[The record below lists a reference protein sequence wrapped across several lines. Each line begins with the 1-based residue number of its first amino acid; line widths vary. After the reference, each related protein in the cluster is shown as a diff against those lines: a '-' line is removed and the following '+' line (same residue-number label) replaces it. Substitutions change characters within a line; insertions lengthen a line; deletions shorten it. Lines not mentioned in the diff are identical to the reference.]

1 VSKSQTKSNIAG
13 KEEPLLAQVDFHEML
28 YQQIRLAVRTV
39 LESVMRKELNEFVGV
54 GFKERS
60 EGRQGQRNGY
70 YHRDFNTTIFS
81 RFLILRKSMK

>member
-1 VSKSQTKSNIAG
+1 MSKSQTKSNIAG
-13 KEEPLLAQVDFHEML
+13 KEGPLLAQVDFHEML

-39 LESVMRKELNEFVGV
+39 LESVMREELNEFVGV

-70 YHRDFNTTIFS
+70 YHRDFNTTIISCFFS
-81 RFLILRKSMK
+81 LPRNPR